1 MGLANL
7 RRRSEQRVGNLGA
20 TELVALER
28 RGRMAGGTTSVSL
41 EQGLRNAATWAC
53 IDVLSD
59 ALARTPFDAVRKVGG
74 ARLPVDPAPAVIAD
88 PSGIVQ
94 PDVWYS
100 QMAFSVLTDGNA
112 FGLIVALDNRG
123 WPTQI
128 ETLDPGVVG
137 RREVVDGVAQVT
149 IDRKVHK
156 LWPFGDVL
164 HVPGR
169 MVPAG
174 QPWGLSPLAYAAKAI
189 GTSIAAED
197 FSNRFFTEGAHP
209 TAAVYANTALTAEQA
224 KGIKEA
230 VERATGGGSREPLVL
245 GGDLKYEQ
253 IQTDPKD
260 SQFLDLMQFEVLQAC
275 RFWRVPP
282 ALAYAAVSGQN
293 VTYSNISDSDL
304 QYLKHSLDGYLV
316 RFEGALTRILPRPQ
330 FVRANRNAILRMDA
344 IRRHEVYAT
353 RLEHKTI
360 SVNEVRALEDEP
372 PFDGEY
378 DTPGVPG
385 EPPPTPP
392 TGGTNGV

>member
-1 MGLANL
+1 MGLGAL
-7 RRRSEQRVGNLGA
+7 RRLPEQRVAQLGA
-20 TELVALER
+20 TELIAR
-28 RGRMAGGTTSVSL
+28 QRSGRTSGTTTVSL

-59 ALARTPFDAVRKVGG
+59 ALARTPFDAVRKQGG
-74 ARLPVDPAPAVIAD
+74 ARLPVEPAPPVIAD

-112 FGLIVALDNRG
+112 FGLIVALDARG

-128 ETLDPGVVG
+128 ESLDPASVG
-137 RREVVDGVAQVT
+137 RRQVVDGVAQVE

-164 HVPGR
+164 HIPGR

-174 QPWGLSPLAYAAKAI
+174 SPWGLSPLEYAAKAI

-209 TAAVYANTALTAEQA
+209 TALVYAESELTKTQA
-224 KGIKEA
+224 QDIKDA
-230 VERATGGGSREPLVL
+230 VAKATGGGSREALVF
-245 GGDLKYEQ
+245 GSDLKYEQ
-253 IQTDPKD
+253 IH
-260 SQFLDLMQFEVLQAC
+260 DLMQFEVLQAC

-293 VTYSNISDSDL
+293 VTYSNISDADL

-344 IRRHEVYAT
+344 TRRHEVYGL
-353 RLEHKTI
+353 RLEHKTMT
-360 SVNEVRALEDEP
+360 VNEVRALEDEA
-372 PFDGEY
+372 PFGAEY
-378 DTPGVPG
+378 DDPGVPI
-385 EPPPTPP
+385 PAPATPAV
-392 TGGTNGV
+392 GGTNGV